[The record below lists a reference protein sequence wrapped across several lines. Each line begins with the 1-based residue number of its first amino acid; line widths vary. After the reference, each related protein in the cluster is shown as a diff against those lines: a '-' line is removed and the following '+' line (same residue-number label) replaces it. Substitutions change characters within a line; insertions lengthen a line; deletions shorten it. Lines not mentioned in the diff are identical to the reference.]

1 MAVRKNVVILIAPW
15 LLHRHEKL
23 WRDPN
28 AFIPSRFMP
37 GTPPPDRF
45 AYLPFGVGARICIGA
60 HFALVEA
67 TLALAKMIGAFR
79 VELLDKEPVM
89 PIGVV
94 TTQPDRSPM
103 FRITRR

>member
-1 MAVRKNVVILIAPW
+1 MT
-15 LLHRHEKL
+15 
-23 WRDPN
+23 
-28 AFIPSRFMP
+28 
-37 GTPPPDRF
+37 GTPPDRF
-45 AYLPFGVGARICIGA
+45 AYLPFGVGARVCIGA

-79 VELLDKEPVM
+79 VALVDKELVM

-103 FRITRR
+103 FAITPR